1 MRQDPLPG
9 CDVTGLKEEIIDLVG
24 EFGAIDK
31 QLLQIRRA
39 LLDHPWSASPLYAS
53 ALKMRKL
60 RKRVLRPEVD
70 ELNEQI
76 TRCESVPIRLLT
88 RGSHRQPAGRATEA
102 LTLQL
107 SIASKLPVRQ
117 CATDKI
123 VTILRDI
130 NDLKGNTSSLCRC
143 RVTYCVASNGCNMC
157 QVKVLTL
164 QSVPQE
170 LTTLKREAVVTHPN
184 GLVDAG
190 EESMRS
196 DDILNEASTQPFF
209 HLLANNDK
217 SASRVPKVFDAF
229 SSDKGYC
236 LMVMEKIAGPTLS
249 DCGISEEGAVEHAA
263 SAVKWILSSEV
274 APVSQLCRKS
284 AQPSASV
291 LKELLTSFK
300 KSRRIY
306 RFDIKKEG
314 FLLDSNAKSASSTS
328 SLPDLLLV
336 GNAFAASVG
345 RKLGALEEQAA
356 GWLRRVQ
363 EAKATAHSVYPR
375 VD

>member
-88 RGSHRQPAGRATEA
+88 QGSHHQPAGRATEA

-143 RVTYCVASNGCNMC
+143 NMR
-157 QVKVLTL
+157 QVKV
-164 QSVPQE
+164 E
-170 LTTLKREAVVTHPN
+170 LTTLKREAVVTHLN

-196 DDILNEASTQPFF
+196 DDILSEASTQHFF
-209 HLLANNDK
+209 HLLANSDK

-229 SSDKGYC
+229 SSHKGYC

-249 DCGISEEGAVEHAA
+249 DCGVSEEEAVEHAA

-291 LKELLTSFK
+291 LKELLTLFQ
-300 KSRRIY
+300 
-306 RFDIKKEG
+306 EE
-314 FLLDSNAKSASSTS
+314 SSH
-328 SLPDLLLV
+328 LPL
-336 GNAFAASVG
+336 
-345 RKLGALEEQAA
+345 
-356 GWLRRVQ
+356 
-363 EAKATAHSVYPR
+363 
-375 VD
+375 